1 MENFDVEFSKT
12 IANVA
17 AVYANNLAG
26 LFESYFDMKVDDKRH
41 SLEMLAARAMSNAM
55 GVPIEI
61 DHDNPDDCTAYQ
73 ESDKWLSESYST
85 STKRLL
91 LNFIAHGLLIA
102 SWIPSRLTEKQWAG
116 AADLLSQVGH
126 FHGLAMATELEMRR
140 KSKNG
145 KKGAD
150 GRKETIDEMISR
162 SMTMYRTMNLDGLP
176 ASRAAEKVRHEG
188 APLSY
193 EKLVRLIRAERKRD
207 LDSKTRRDAT

>member
-1 MENFDVEFSKT
+1 MKNFELEFPKT
-12 IANVA
+12 ITNVS
-17 AVYANNLAG
+17 AVYTGNLAD
-26 LFESYFDMKVDDKRH
+26 LFEAHFAMNVDAKRH
-41 SLEMLAARAMSNAM
+41 SLHTLAARAMSNAM

-61 DHDNPDDCTAYQ
+61 DRDNPEDALAFEEAEKWSSVSYGTA
-73 ESDKWLSESYST
+73 
-85 STKRLL
+85 TKRLL

-140 KSKNG
+140 KSRNG
-145 KKGAD
+145 KKGAE
-150 GRKETIDEMISR
+150 GRKETIDEMINR
-162 SMTMYRTMNLDGLP
+162 SMTMYRAMNLDGLP

-193 EKLVRLIRAERKRD
+193 EKLVRLIRAERKGD
-207 LDSKTRRDAT
+207 LDSKLREEET